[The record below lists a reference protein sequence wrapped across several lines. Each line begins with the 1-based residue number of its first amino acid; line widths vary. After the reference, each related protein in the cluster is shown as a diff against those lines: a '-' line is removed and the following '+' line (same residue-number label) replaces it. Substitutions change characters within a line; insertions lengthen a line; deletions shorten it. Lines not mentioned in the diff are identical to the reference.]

1 MFEEDQ
7 IKQILDTLDSLN
19 SRTRIYFGCDSIR
32 KWKGK
37 NWHATYATIVAIHK
51 TQIVDAHYSIT
62 LQMRSIMIIMQV
74 NPVCG

>member
-37 NWHATYATIVAIHK
+37 TGMLHTPQLLRYTK
-51 TQIVDAHYSIT
+51 TPIVDAHYSIT